1 MSREC
6 AIARFDSLSVA
17 DGQVWVVT
25 EERRSVGGTNRS
37 TLSHVPLWNR
47 VIVRESR
54 ETVSQQFAN
63 GGGTFVV
70 TLSHRTPTTARVCHG
85 VNARTIL

>member
-1 MSREC
+1 
-6 AIARFDSLSVA
+6 
-17 DGQVWVVT
+17 
-25 EERRSVGGTNRS
+25 VGGTNS
-37 TLSHVPLWNR
+37 SIFSHVSLWNR

-70 TLSHRTPTTARVCHG
+70 TLSHRTPTTARVCHC
-85 VNARTIL
+85 VKAHTTL